1 MDLKSGIV
9 IDEIADG
16 GMLVGD
22 VDGENVVLV
31 RRGRE
36 IFAVGA
42 ECTHYHGPLADGIIA
57 GDTIRCPWHHACFDL
72 RTGAATA
79 PALNPIPVWNVEQRD
94 GRVFVT
100 TKREIPPAPATQTNV
115 GTVGIVGA
123 GVAGNAAA
131 ELLRRE
137 GFAGTITMIGAEET
151 VPIDRPNLSK
161 DYLAGSAPEEWM
173 PLRDAG
179 FYSAQNIELMIG
191 RRAVAL
197 DAKTKTLTLDD
208 GSKRT
213 FGAILLATGSEP
225 VRLSPP
231 GASHIQT
238 LRTLRDSRNIIA
250 LAEKNGEKGKRAV
263 VIGASFI
270 GLEVAASLRA
280 REVDVTIV
288 APDAIPLGKTMGAEV
303 GAFIRRLHE
312 EHGVHFRLG
321 TTVAT
326 FEGDRVIL
334 ATGEPL
340 LADFVVAGVGVRPN
354 TQLAE
359 ASGLTIDHGI
369 VVDQFLRTSADGI
382 FAAGDVAHYP
392 DPFSGQNVR
401 VEHWVAA
408 GRQGQTAALNI
419 LGRPTPHTAPPFFWS
434 AHYDVTINYVGNAA
448 GYDRAE
454 VHGSFDERRALV
466 AYFVGS
472 RIAAV
477 ATIGLDRESLMIE
490 KAMEDGDQR
499 EVERIV
505 ASI

>member
-1 MDLKSGIV
+1 MDFKSGIA
-9 IDEIADG
+9 IDDLSDG
-16 GMLVGD
+16 GMLAGEI
-22 VDGENVVLV
+22 DGENVVLV
-31 RRGRE
+31 RRGKE

-94 GRVFVT
+94 GRAFVT
-100 TKREIPPAPATQTNV
+100 TKREIPPAAPARTNV
-115 GTVGIVGA
+115 SSVGIVGA
-123 GVAGNAAA
+123 GPAGNAAA
-131 ELLRRE
+131 ETLRRE
-137 GFAGTITMIGAEET
+137 GFTGTITIIGAEET

-173 PLRDAG
+173 PLRDAD
-179 FYSAQNIELMIG
+179 FYRAQNIEFLLG
-191 RRAVAL
+191 RRAVLL
-197 DAKTKTLTLDD
+197 DARAKTLTFDD
-208 GSKRT
+208 RT
-213 FGAILLATGSEP
+213 TRSFDAILLATGSEP

-231 GASHIQT
+231 GAARVHV
-238 LRTLRDSRNIIA
+238 LRTLRDSRAIIA
-250 LAEKNGEKGKRAV
+250 EAAKGKHAV
-263 VIGASFI
+263 VLGASFI

-280 REVDVTIV
+280 REVEVTVV
-288 APDAIPLGKTMGAEV
+288 APDAIPLAKTMGVEV
-303 GAFIRRLHE
+303 GAFVRHLHE
-312 EHGVHFRLG
+312 EHGVRFRLG

-326 FEGDRVIL
+326 FEGDRIIL

-340 LADFVVAGVGVRPN
+340 PCDFVVAGVGVRPN
-354 TQLAE
+354 TQLAQIG
-359 ASGLTIDHGI
+359 GLAIDHGI
-369 VVDQFLRTSADGI
+369 IVDEFLRTSAPGI
-382 FAAGDVAHYP
+382 YAAGDVAHYP
-392 DPFSGQNVR
+392 DRFSGKSVR

-434 AHYDVTINYVGNAA
+434 AHYDVTINYIGNAA
-448 GYDRAE
+448 GYDRVE
-454 VHGSFDERRALV
+454 VHGSFDDRRALV
-466 AYFVGS
+466 AYRVGD

-490 KAMEDGDQR
+490 KAMEDGDVAA
-499 EVERIV
+499 VERIV

>member
-1 MDLKSGIV
+1 MDLKSGIA

-16 GMLVGD
+16 GMVTGE

-31 RRGRE
+31 RRGDE
-36 IFAVGA
+36 VFAVGA
-42 ECTHYHGPLADGIIA
+42 ECTHYHGPLADGIVS

-72 RTGAATA
+72 RTGEPTA

-100 TKREIPPAPATQTNV
+100 TKREIPSAPRAQTNV

-131 ELLRRE
+131 EMLRRE
-137 GFAGTITMIGAEET
+137 GFAGTIVMIGAEET

-173 PLRDAG
+173 PLRDTD
-179 FYSAQNIELMIG
+179 FYRGQNIELLTG

-197 DAKTKTLTLDD
+197 DAKSKTLTLDD

-231 GASHIQT
+231 GASRIHT
-238 LRTLRDSRNIIA
+238 LRTLRDSRTIIA
-250 LAEKNGEKGKRAV
+250 EAAKGKRAV

-312 EHGVHFRLG
+312 RHGVHFRLG

-359 ASGLTIDHGI
+359 AAGLTVDHGI
-369 VVDQFLRTSADGI
+369 VVDRFLRTSADGI
-382 FAAGDVAHYP
+382 YAAGDVAHYP

-454 VHGSFDERRALV
+454 VHGSLDERRALV
-466 AYFVGS
+466 AYHVGS

-477 ATIGLDRESLMIE
+477 ATIGLDRESLLIE
-490 KAMEDGDQR
+490 KAMEGGDHR
-499 EVERIV
+499 AIEALI
-505 ASI
+505 AGI

>member
-1 MDLKSGIV
+1 
-9 IDEIADG
+9 
-16 GMLVGD
+16 
-22 VDGENVVLV
+22 V
-31 RRGRE
+31 RRGGE
-36 IFAVGA
+36 VVAVGA
-42 ECTHYHGPLADGIIA
+42 ECTHYHGPLADGIVA
-57 GDTIRCPWHHACFDL
+57 GDTIRCPWHHACFNL
-72 RTGAATA
+72 RTGAPTA

-100 TKREIPPAPATQTNV
+100 TKRELPPAPRVQTNF

-131 ELLRRE
+131 EMLRRE

-173 PLRDAG
+173 PLRDAA
-179 FYSAQNIELMIG
+179 FYRDQNIELMTG

-197 DAKTKTLTLDD
+197 DAKANTLTLDD

-231 GASHIQT
+231 GAGRIHT
-238 LRTLRDSRNIIA
+238 LRTLRDSRTIIA
-250 LAEKNGEKGKRAV
+250 EAEKGKRAV

-280 REVDVTIV
+280 REVDVTVV

-359 ASGLTIDHGI
+359 AAGLTVDHGI
-369 VVDQFLRTSADGI
+369 VVDQFLRTSAEGI

-392 DPFSGQNVR
+392 DAFSGSKVR

-419 LGRPTPHTAPPFFWS
+419 LGRPTPHSAPPFFWS
-434 AHYDVTINYVGNAA
+434 AHYDVTINYVGNAT

-454 VHGSFDERRALV
+454 VHGSLDERRALV
-466 AYFVGS
+466 AYRVGP

-477 ATIGLDRESLMIE
+477 ATIGLDRESLQIE
-490 KAMEDGDQR
+490 KAMEEGDQR

-505 ASI
+505 TSI

>member
-1 MDLKSGIV
+1 MDFKAGIA

-16 GMLVGD
+16 GSLAGEA
-22 VDGENVVLV
+22 DGENVVLV
-31 RRGRE
+31 RRGGE

-42 ECTHYHGPLADGIIA
+42 ECTHYHGPLAEGILA

-100 TKREIPPAPATQTNV
+100 TKREIPAAAPIQTNV
-115 GTVGIVGA
+115 SSVGIVGG
-123 GVAGNAAA
+123 GVVGNNAA
-131 ELLRRE
+131 EMLRRK
-137 GFAGTITMIGAEET
+137 GFAGTITIIGAEET

-161 DYLAGSAPEEWM
+161 EYLAGTAPEEWM
-173 PLRDAG
+173 PLRDAD
-179 FYSAQNIELMIG
+179 FYRAQNIEFLTG
-191 RRAVAL
+191 RRAVQL

-208 GSKRT
+208 RTTRT
-213 FGAILLATGSEP
+213 FDAILIATGSEP

-231 GASHIQT
+231 GATRVHV
-238 LRTLRDSRNIIA
+238 LRTLRDSRAIIA
-250 LAEKNGEKGKRAV
+250 EAAKGKRAV
-263 VIGASFI
+263 VLGASFI

-280 REVDVTIV
+280 REVEVTVV
-288 APDAIPLGKTMGAEV
+288 APDAIPLAKAMGVEI

-312 EHGVHFRLG
+312 EHGVRFRLG

-326 FEGDRVIL
+326 FEGDRVML

-340 LADFVVAGVGVRPN
+340 LADFIVAGVGVRPN

-359 ASGLTIDHGI
+359 AAGLAVDHGI
-369 VVDQFLRTSADGI
+369 VVDEFLRSSAPGI

-392 DPFSGQNVR
+392 DRFSGKNVR

-448 GYDRAE
+448 GYDRVE
-454 VHGSFDERRALV
+454 VRGSFDERRALV
-466 AYFVGS
+466 AYRVGP
-472 RIAAV
+472 RIAAA
-477 ATIGLDRESLMIE
+477 ATIGLDRESLHIE
-490 KAMEDGDQR
+490 KAMEDGDVAA
-499 EVERIV
+499 VERIV

>member
-1 MDLKSGIV
+1 MVTG
-9 IDEIADG
+9 E
-16 GMLVGD
+16 

-31 RRGRE
+31 RRGGE

-42 ECTHYHGPLADGIIA
+42 ECTHYHGPLVDGIVA

-72 RTGAATA
+72 RTGAPTA

-100 TKREIPPAPATQTNV
+100 TKREISPAPRVPTNV

-123 GVAGNAAA
+123 GAAGNAAA
-131 ELLRRE
+131 EMLRRE

-173 PLRDAG
+173 PLRDAA
-179 FYSAQNIELMIG
+179 FYRDQNIELMTG

-213 FGAILLATGSEP
+213 FGAILLAPGSEP

-231 GASHIQT
+231 GAGRIHT
-238 LRTLRDSRNIIA
+238 LRTLRDSRSIIA
-250 LAEKNGEKGKRAV
+250 EAAKGKRAV

-280 REVDVTIV
+280 REVDVTVV
-288 APDAIPLGKTMGAEV
+288 APDAIPLGKTMGTEV

-312 EHGVHFRLG
+312 EHGVRFRLG
-321 TTVAT
+321 TTVASL
-326 FEGDRVIL
+326 EGDRAIL

-359 ASGLTIDHGI
+359 AAGLAVDHGI

-392 DPFSGQNVR
+392 DCFSGSKVR

-419 LGRPTPHTAPPFFWS
+419 LGRATPHTAPPFFWS

-466 AYFVGS
+466 AYRVGP

>member
-1 MDLKSGIV
+1 MDLKSGIA

-16 GMLVGD
+16 GMLASEI
-22 VDGENVVLV
+22 DGEAVVLV
-31 RRGRE
+31 RRGAE
-36 IFAVGA
+36 VFAVGGS
-42 ECTHYHGPLADGIIA
+42 CTHYHAPLADGIVS

-100 TKREIPPAPATQTNV
+100 TKREIPPPRAQTNV

-131 ELLRRE
+131 EMLRRE
-137 GFAGTITMIGAEET
+137 GFAGTIAMIGAEET

-173 PLRDAG
+173 PLRDAD
-179 FYSAQNIELMIG
+179 FYRAQNIELMTG

-197 DAKTKTLTLDD
+197 DAKSKTLTLDD

-231 GASHIQT
+231 GASRIHT
-238 LRTLRDSRNIIA
+238 LRTLRDSRTIIA
-250 LAEKNGEKGKRAV
+250 EAEKGKRAV

-288 APDAIPLGKTMGAEV
+288 APDAIPLGRTMGAEV

-359 ASGLTIDHGI
+359 AAGLTIDHGI

-382 FAAGDVAHYP
+382 YAAGDVAHYP

-434 AHYDVTINYVGNAA
+434 AHYDVTIAYVGNAA
-448 GYDRAE
+448 GFDRAE
-454 VHGSFDERRALV
+454 VHGSLDERRALI
-466 AYFVGS
+466 AYRVGP

-477 ATIGLDRESLMIE
+477 ATINLDRESLMIE
-490 KAMEDGDQR
+490 KAMEDGDQSAIDT
-499 EVERIV
+499 VI
-505 ASI
+505 AGI

>member
-1 MDLKSGIV
+1 MDLKLGIA
-9 IDEIADG
+9 IDDIADG
-16 GMLVGD
+16 GMLTGEA
-22 VDGENVVLV
+22 DGENVVLI
-31 RRGRE
+31 RRGGE

-42 ECTHYHGPLADGIIA
+42 ECTHYHGPLADGIVA

-100 TKREIPPAPATQTNV
+100 AKREFPPAPRARTNV

-131 ELLRRE
+131 EMLRRE

-173 PLRDAG
+173 PLRDAD
-179 FYSAQNIELMIG
+179 FYRAQNIELMTG

-197 DAKTKTLTLDD
+197 DATTKTLTLDD

-231 GASHIQT
+231 GAGRIHT
-238 LRTLRDSRNIIA
+238 LRTLRDSRAIIA
-250 LAEKNGEKGKRAV
+250 EAAKGKRAV

-359 ASGLTIDHGI
+359 AAGLTVDHGI
-369 VVDQFLRTSADGI
+369 VVDQFLRTSVDGI

-392 DPFSGQNVR
+392 DSFSGSNVR

-434 AHYDVTINYVGNAA
+434 AHYDVTVAYVGNAA

-454 VHGSFDERRALV
+454 VHGSLDERRALV
-466 AYFVGS
+466 AYRVGP

-477 ATIGLDRESLMIE
+477 ATIGLDRESLLIE
-490 KAMEDGDQR
+490 KAMESGDAA

-505 ASI
+505 SRY

>member
-1 MDLKSGIV
+1 MDLKSGIA

-16 GMLVGD
+16 GMLTGE
-22 VDGENVVLV
+22 VDGENAVLV
-31 RRGRE
+31 RRGGE

-42 ECTHYHGPLADGIIA
+42 ECTHYHGPLADGIVT

-72 RTGAATA
+72 RTGAPTA

-100 TKREIPPAPATQTNV
+100 TKREIPPAPRPQTNV
-115 GTVGIVGA
+115 QSVGIVGA

-131 ELLRRE
+131 EMLRRE
-137 GFAGTITMIGAEET
+137 GFAGTISVIGAEET

-173 PLRDAG
+173 PLRDTD
-179 FYSAQNIELMIG
+179 FYRGQNIELMTG

-197 DAKTKTLTLDD
+197 DAKSKTLTLDD

-213 FGAILLATGSEP
+213 FDAILIATGSEP

-231 GASHIQT
+231 GASRIHT
-238 LRTLRDSRNIIA
+238 LRTLRDSRTIIA
-250 LAEKNGEKGKRAV
+250 EAEKGKRAV

-321 TTVAT
+321 TTVST

-359 ASGLTIDHGI
+359 AAGLTIDQGI
-369 VVDQFLRTSADGI
+369 VVDQFLCTSADGI
-382 FAAGDVAHYP
+382 YAAGDVAHYP

-434 AHYDVTINYVGNAA
+434 AHYDVTIAYVGNAA
-448 GYDRAE
+448 GYDRVE
-454 VHGSFDERRALV
+454 VHGSLDERRALV
-466 AYFVGS
+466 AYRVGP

-477 ATIGLDRESLMIE
+477 AAIGLDRESLLIE